1 MAELAQTHVSV
12 DDATLRCEVL
22 QQAPDEAA
30 VDDLEGRHV
39 AVPHHH
45 GNGLQALY
53 ATVLLGRR
61 GESDH
66 RC

>member
-22 QQAPDEAA
+22 QQAPDETA

-45 GNGLQALY
+45 GDGLQAL
-53 ATVLLGRR
+53 LSLI
-61 GESDH
+61 H
-66 RC
+66 I